1 MKTINLS
8 NKTLAECTVTLKEVL
23 LSSDNNEVNITG
35 INKEKYEYLVIS
47 FNSYVR
53 SNLARC
59 KSYINNN
66 FCFYIVYIFNYLCTL
81 FGMGDKMGYN
91 IICRWSSRK
100 IFYCIINPANTFV
113 YLGAKIY

>member
-47 FNSYVR
+47 FNRYVR

-66 FCFYIVYIFNYLCTL
+66 FCL
-81 FGMGDKMGYN
+81 
-91 IICRWSSRK
+91 
-100 IFYCIINPANTFV
+100 
-113 YLGAKIY
+113 LGSQHYKDLEDAKKLAKFKFSYG